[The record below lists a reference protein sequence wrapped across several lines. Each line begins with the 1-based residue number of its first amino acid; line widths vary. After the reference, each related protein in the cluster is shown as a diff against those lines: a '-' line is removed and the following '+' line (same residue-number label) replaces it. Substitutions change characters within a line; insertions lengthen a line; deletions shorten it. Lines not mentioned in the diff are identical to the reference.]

1 MVQKIGKL
9 AFIAAIIG
17 PIQSIAG
24 WTISGLL
31 RGNDYDPIRQPISD
45 LAALDSS
52 TFWLQSSFF
61 MLGATLWIVASFS
74 AKAFSWP
81 GRAALLISGL
91 ATIGLTVFATPSQTS
106 SSELHRFFAI
116 VQFVLMTAFPLLAMR
131 FDRRYHWLIRPAAAI
146 SATVVLTG
154 IALWFLAVWV
164 DPNAT
169 NVGLVERVI
178 AVSQTLYLSAIVLV
192 IYKNQRKVSLGKSA
206 SPAVTP

>member
-1 MVQKIGKL
+1 MQKIGK
-9 AFIAAIIG
+9 AAAIAAIIG
-17 PIQSIAG
+17 PIQSISG

-31 RGNDYDPIRQPISD
+31 RGDNYDPIRQPISD

-61 MLGATLWIVASFS
+61 ILGATLWIVAAFS

-81 GRAALLISGL
+81 GRLALLISGI
-91 ATIGLTVFATPSQTS
+91 ATVGLTVFPTPSQTTS
-106 SSELHRFFAI
+106 SDFHRFFAI

-131 FDRRYHWLIRPAAAI
+131 FDRRYHWLIRPPAAI
-146 SATVVLTG
+146 FATVVLTA

-169 NVGLVERVI
+169 NVGVVERII
-178 AVSQTLYLSAIVLV
+178 AVAQTFYLSALVLV
-192 IYKNQRKVSLGKSA
+192 IYRSQRRAIS
-206 SPAVTP
+206 

>member
-1 MVQKIGKL
+1 MVQEIGK
-9 AFIAAIIG
+9 AAAIAAVIG
-17 PIQSIAG
+17 PIQSVSG
-24 WTISGLL
+24 WTIAGLL
-31 RGNDYDPIRQPISD
+31 RGDNYDPIRQPISD

-61 MLGATLWIVASFS
+61 MLGAALWIIAAFS

-81 GRAALLISGL
+81 GRLALLISGL
-91 ATIGLTVFATPSQTS
+91 ATIGLTVFPTPTQTT

-146 SATVVLTG
+146 AATVVLTA

-164 DPNAT
+164 DPSAT
-169 NVGLVERVI
+169 NVGVVERII
-178 AVSQTLYLSAIVLV
+178 AIAQTLYLSAVVLV
-192 IYKNQRKVSLGKSA
+192 AYRSQRVS
-206 SPAVTP
+206 

>member
-1 MVQKIGKL
+1 MQKIGRL
-9 AFIAAIIG
+9 AAVAAVIG

-31 RGNDYDPIRQPISD
+31 RGDNYDPIRQPISD

-61 MLGATLWIVASFS
+61 ILGATLWIVASFS

-81 GRAALLISGL
+81 GRLALLISGI
-91 ATIGLTVFATPSQTS
+91 ATVGLTVFPTPSQTT

-131 FDRRYHWLIRPAAAI
+131 FDRRYHWLIRPPAAI
-146 SATVVLTG
+146 AATVVMTA

-169 NVGLVERVI
+169 NVGFVERVI
-178 AVSQTLYLSAIVLV
+178 AVAQTLYLSIVVLV
-192 IYKNQRKVSLGKSA
+192 IYVNDKSR
-206 SPAVTP
+206 TPSY

>member
-1 MVQKIGKL
+1 MQKIGRL
-9 AFIAAIIG
+9 AAIAAVIG

-31 RGNDYDPIRQPISD
+31 RGDNYDPIRQPISD

-61 MLGATLWIVASFS
+61 MLGATLWIIAAFS

-81 GRAALLISGL
+81 GRIALLVSGI
-91 ATIGLTVFATPSQTS
+91 ATIGLTVFPTPTQTT

-131 FDRRYHWLIRPAAAI
+131 FDKRYHWLIRPPAAI
-146 SATVVLTG
+146 TATVILTG
-154 IALWFLAVWV
+154 ISLWFLSVWV

-169 NVGLVERVI
+169 NVGLVERII
-178 AVSQTLYLSAIVLV
+178 AVAQTIYLSGLVLV
-192 IYKNQRKVSLGKSA
+192 IYLNDKSR
-206 SPAVTP
+206 TPIR

>member
-1 MVQKIGKL
+1 MQKIGRL
-9 AFIAAIIG
+9 AAIAAVIG

-24 WTISGLL
+24 WTISGLI
-31 RGNDYDPIRQPISD
+31 RGDNYDPIRQPISD

-61 MLGATLWIVASFS
+61 ILGATLWIIAAFS

-81 GRAALLISGL
+81 GRIALLVSGI
-91 ATIGLTVFATPSQTS
+91 ATIGLTVFPTPTQTT

-131 FDRRYHWLIRPAAAI
+131 FDKRYHWLIRPPAAI
-146 SATVVLTG
+146 TATAILTG
-154 IALWFLAVWV
+154 IALWFLSVWV

-169 NVGLVERVI
+169 NVGLVERII
-178 AVSQTLYLSAIVLV
+178 AVAQTIYLSSLVLV
-192 IYKNQRKVSLGKSA
+192 IYLNDKSR
-206 SPAVTP
+206 TPIH

>member
-1 MVQKIGKL
+1 MVNMDRIGK
-9 AFIAAIIG
+9 AAAVAAIIG
-17 PIQSIAG
+17 PIQSISG

-31 RGNDYDPIRQPISD
+31 RGDNYDPIRQPISD

-61 MLGATLWIVASFS
+61 ILGAILWIVASFS

-81 GRAALLISGL
+81 GRLALLISGL
-91 ATIGLTVFATPSQTS
+91 ATIGLTVFPTPSQTS

-131 FDRRYHWLIRPAAAI
+131 FDRRYHWLIRPPAAI
-146 SATVVLTG
+146 GATVALTA
-154 IALWFLAVWV
+154 IALWFLVVWV

-169 NVGLVERVI
+169 NVGVVERVI
-178 AVSQTLYLSAIVLV
+178 AVAQTFYLSALVLI
-192 IYKNQRKVSLGKSA
+192 IYKSQKR
-206 SPAVTP
+206 VTA

>member
-1 MVQKIGKL
+1 MDRIGK
-9 AFIAAIIG
+9 AAAVAAIIG
-17 PIQSIAG
+17 PIQSISG

-31 RGNDYDPIRQPISD
+31 RGDNYDPIRQPISD

-61 MLGATLWIVASFS
+61 ILGAILWIVASFS

-81 GRAALLISGL
+81 GRLALLISGL
-91 ATIGLTVFATPSQTS
+91 ATIGLTVFPTPSQTS

-131 FDRRYHWLIRPAAAI
+131 FDRRYHWLIRPPAAI
-146 SATVVLTG
+146 GATVALTA

-169 NVGLVERVI
+169 NVGVVERVI
-178 AVSQTLYLSAIVLV
+178 AVAQTFYLSALVLI
-192 IYKNQRKVSLGKSA
+192 IYKSQKR
-206 SPAVTP
+206 VTA

>member
-1 MVQKIGKL
+1 MESGTMVQKIGKL
-9 AFIAAIIG
+9 AAVAAIIG

-31 RGNDYDPIRQPISD
+31 RGDNYDPIRQPISD

-61 MLGATLWIVASFS
+61 LLGATLWIVASFS

-81 GRAALLISGL
+81 GRLALLISGL
-91 ATIGLTVFATPSQTS
+91 ATVGLTVFATPSQTS

-131 FDRRYHWLIRPAAAI
+131 FDRRYHWLIRPVAAV
-146 SATVVLTG
+146 SATVILTA

-169 NVGLVERVI
+169 NVGLVERII
-178 AVSQTLYLSAIVLV
+178 AVAQTFYLSVIVLV
-192 IYKNQRKVSLGKSA
+192 IYRSQNKSA
-206 SPAVTP
+206 K

>member
-1 MVQKIGKL
+1 MGIMERIGK
-9 AFIAAIIG
+9 AAVVAAIIG
-17 PIQSIAG
+17 PIQSISG

-31 RGNDYDPIRQPISD
+31 RGDNYDPIRQPISD

-61 MLGATLWIVASFS
+61 ILGATLWIVASFS

-81 GRAALLISGL
+81 GRLALLISGL
-91 ATIGLTVFATPSQTS
+91 ATVGLTVFPTPSQTS

-131 FDRRYHWLIRPAAAI
+131 FDRRYHWLIRPPAAI
-146 SATVVLTG
+146 AATAVLTA

-164 DPNAT
+164 DPHAT
-169 NVGLVERVI
+169 NVGVVERII
-178 AVSQTLYLSAIVLV
+178 AVAQTFYLSALVLI
-192 IYKNQRKVSLGKSA
+192 IYRSQKRA
-206 SPAVTP
+206 SS

>member
-1 MVQKIGKL
+1 MTMEKIGK
-9 AFIAAIIG
+9 AAAVAAVIG

-31 RGNDYDPIRQPISD
+31 RADNYDPIRQPISD

-61 MLGATLWIVASFS
+61 ILGAILWIIAAVS
-74 AKAFSWP
+74 AKAFSMP
-81 GRAALLISGL
+81 GRAALLISGI
-91 ATIGLTVFATPSQTS
+91 ATVGLTVFPTPTQTTS
-106 SSELHRFFAI
+106 SETHRFFAI

-131 FDRRYHWLIRPAAAI
+131 FNREYHWLLRPVAAI
-146 SATVVLTG
+146 GATVVLTA

-164 DPNAT
+164 DPTAT

-178 AVSQTLYLSAIVLV
+178 AVAQTLYLSAVILIV
-192 IYKNQRKVSLGKSA
+192 YRWQHKLG
-206 SPAVTP
+206 